1 MEDWKLIGIIIASL
15 GVIAGVYFAGMATS
29 GNTSGMAVDSSII
42 VTIAEVVF
50 GIIGFVVVVAGLIY
64 GSKSLFDANSFQYA
78 SIFAMYLP
86 VAYVMV
92 GIISDIVAQEYK
104 ASSSSVTAIAAIIV
118 NKLVSMIVV
127 YLGGTTQKI
136 QEATAVSGDIT
147 TLYTRVYQGCT
158 VPGFEGMES
167 IVAPQSIVIIVSL
180 FMFFALEIGIN
191 HSGQSLSG
199 LVWLSITALVI
210 QLAFIN
216 TNGCLRNEYYWNGS
230 VLLSIV
236 IALLV
241 GGSVGAAGWMINR
254 TMFPVTP
261 GSNSAGGSGGGLG
274 STGPVV
280 GPPSGSV
287 LPPVGGSTGGS
298 SSSDDNQFV
307 CEAYKNGELITS
319 TIAE

>member
-1 MEDWKLIGIIIASL
+1 
-15 GVIAGVYFAGMATS
+15 MATS
-29 GNTSGMAVDSSII
+29 GNTSGITPDSSMI

-50 GIIGFVVVVAGLIY
+50 GVIGFVVVVAGLIY

-104 ASSSSVTAIAAIIV
+104 ASASSVTAIAAIIV
-118 NKLVSMIVV
+118 NKLVSMLVV

-167 IVAPQSIVIIVSL
+167 IVAPQSIVIIISL

-191 HSGQSLSG
+191 HAGQSLSG
-199 LVWLSITALVI
+199 LIWLSITALVI

-230 VLLSIV
+230 VLLSIL

-254 TMFPVTP
+254 AMFPVTP
-261 GSNSAGGSGGGLG
+261 GSKSAGGSGGGLG
-274 STGPVV
+274 STGPVL
-280 GPPSGSV
+280 GPSGSV
-287 LPPVGGSTGGS
+287 LPPVGDPTTGS
-298 SSSDDNQFV
+298 SSSDDSQFV